1 MSTRLPIPG
10 GDQNN
15 WGEILNDYLLVSHN
29 TDGTIRTGALGAA
42 HIQDGTI
49 TLAKLSAALQA
60 QLSSGNGV
68 DGREIEIRTTA
79 THIQWRYVG
88 TPTWTDLVALTTITG
103 PAGSAGAAGAQGPQG
118 PIGPTGANGTQGTQ
132 GPQGPQGPQGSTGAT
147 GPAPDTSSFVQK
159 SGDTMT
165 GQLFVN
171 SYGIT
176 VDSPG
181 NAFFAIDRNDDTSL
195 AQFEFR
201 TNANQD
207 FVMGVSGSGA
217 DRKFRIYTNGAE
229 YDVLYIER
237 SSGNIALQ
245 NGVTFTL
252 AAAPTDN
259 MHAATKH
266 YVDSSVS
273 NMQAMLN
280 DKAPITP
287 QANLNVMYS
296 IAYAQA
302 YALGMRPSV
311 PSGCTIRIW
320 GGTSSDPDP
329 TWMITGDYR
338 DMISGS

>member
-1 MSTRLPIPG
+1 MVTLVVSSPNSFYVSTWIHGSPPIGESVEIFYLVG
-10 GDQNN
+10 GNQ
-15 WGEILNDYLLVSHN
+15 GL
-29 TDGTIRTGALGAA
+29 
-42 HIQDGTI
+42 
-49 TLAKLSAALQA
+49 
-60 QLSSGNGV
+60 
-68 DGREIEIRTTA
+68 
-79 THIQWRYVG
+79 
-88 TPTWTDLVALTTITG
+88 TG
-103 PAGSAGAAGAQGPQG
+103 PTGPQG
-118 PIGPTGANGTQGTQ
+118 PTGTAGLSGPTGAT
-132 GPQGPQGPQGSTGAT
+132 GPQGSTGAT